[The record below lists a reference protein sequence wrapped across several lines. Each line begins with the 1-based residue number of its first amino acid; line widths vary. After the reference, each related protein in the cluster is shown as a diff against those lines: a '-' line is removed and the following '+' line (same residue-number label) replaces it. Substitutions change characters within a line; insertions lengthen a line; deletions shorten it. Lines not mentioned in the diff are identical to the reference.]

1 MIRVGVLSHDAM
13 LVPALSSVL
22 SPEFLVAEEPYPDDP
37 DSERP
42 SGRFDVLILDLD
54 SSSCSPDTW
63 DSFFESIKSRYAIP
77 VIVMANDE
85 SRVHALDLVE
95 RGAHGYVRKP
105 PVVRELKVQI
115 RSACETRLLKGELE
129 TARRQLE
136 NLAGLDQLTG
146 SSAPMQTVYRLVAKV
161 ANLEASVLITGESGT
176 GKELIARAIHNVG
189 SRSRRPFVAV
199 SCGAIPETLIEAE
212 LFGHEKGAFTG
223 TLGTR
228 EGYFESAGDGTLFL
242 DEIGELKPNIQ
253 IKLLR
258 VLQQREFNRLG
269 SNRSIP
275 LRARV
280 ALATHRDLEKMV
292 ATGEFRQ
299 DLFYRVNVMNI
310 SAPALRHRA
319 QDIPLLAQHFLRQ
332 YSNLYRKTVDTIE
345 PEALAL
351 LRTYSWPG
359 NVRELENAMQRA
371 IIMAERD
378 AIETADLPDTIQ
390 DLESEL
396 PEMEDDLPAGSFER
410 MLRHYKIKIANEAIQ
425 QCNGNKTLAAQSLSI
440 SRAYLH
446 RLIRPTA
453 TAAESNVHEIHSSPV
468 RAASAG
474 R

>member
-1 MIRVGVLSHDAM
+1 MIRVGVLSRDVM
-13 LVPALSSVL
+13 LAPALSSVL
-22 SPEFLVAEEPYPDDP
+22 SPEFLVFEEPYPEHFNG
-37 DSERP
+37 ER
-42 SGRFDVLILDLD
+42 SSARFDVLILDFD
-54 SSSCSPDTW
+54 SSCCPSDEW
-63 DSFFESIKSRYAIP
+63 LSFFDSIKSHYATP

-85 SRVHALDLVE
+85 SRVQALDLVE

-105 PVVRELKVQI
+105 PVVRELKVLI

-146 SSAPMQTVYRLVAKV
+146 SSAPMQVVYRLISKV
-161 ANLEASVLITGESGT
+161 ANLEASVLINGESGT

-242 DEIGELKPNIQ
+242 DEIGELKPNI
-253 IKLLR
+253 KLLR

-280 ALATHRDLEKMV
+280 VLATHRDLEKMV

-310 SAPALRHRA
+310 SAPALRHRS
-319 QDIPLLAQHFLRQ
+319 QDIPLLAQHFLRH
-332 YSNLYRKTVDTIE
+332 YSQLYRKTVDSIE

-378 AIETADLPDTIQ
+378 SIQTVDLPDTIQ

-396 PEMEDDLPAGSFER
+396 PDMDDELPAGSFER

-425 QCNGNKTLAAQSLSI
+425 LCNGNKTLAAQSLSI

-446 RLIRPTA
+446 RLIRPLPANT
-453 TAAESNVHEIHSSPV
+453 ESNIHEISSSPARV
-468 RAASAG
+468 ASAG